1 MHLPQR
7 ALGICIQAVQTQA
20 ETQPAF
26 GPDQGEGGAF
36 AERVHGQ
43 EMPATRAR
51 RKGAAVGGM
60 ARVQSHV
67 ADQAPAFGGP
77 DHPADLE
84 RELPGHRVLDIGGTM
99 LRASTSLERQHQDA
113 GRRIGEQPI
122 VQMIHRQGDGFLHR
136 HRRRFL
142 IAGIIDAIVDRRSAS
157 DTAAQQHPS

>member
-1 MHLPQR
+1 MRCTCHSGRSGSVSKLS
-7 ALGICIQAVQTQA
+7 
-20 ETQPAF
+20 
-26 GPDQGEGGAF
+26 
-36 AERVHGQ
+36 ERRLRPSRRSAQ
-43 EMPATRAR
+43 TRA
-51 RKGAAVGGM
+51 K
-60 ARVQSHV
+60 VQSHV

-84 RELPGHRVLDIGGTM
+84 RELPGRRVLDIGGTM
-99 LRASTSLERQHQDA
+99 LRASTSLERQHQDT

-122 VQMIHRQGDGFLHR
+122 VQMIHRQSDGFLHR